1 MSRYFKFVWV
11 GLFIKP
17 TMMFWLIISFI
28 AIMFIINDVL
38 RDKLDDSYYDAEQ
51 QYKISVGFS
60 VKNGIAKPEKIF
72 YIDENT
78 HQKITVPNKNVT
90 IEKCGN
96 VYETY
101 VRIKRN
107 DGGGYDYVIATMKK
121 ISDIKYETVEVVT
134 GREVII

>member
-51 QYKISVGFS
+51 QCKISVGFS
-60 VKNGIAKPEKIF
+60 VKTELLNRK
-72 YIDENT
+72 NT

-107 DGGGYDYVIATMKK
+107 DGDGYDYVIATMKK

>member
-1 MSRYFKFVWV
+1 M
-11 GLFIKP
+11 
-17 TMMFWLIISFI
+17 
-28 AIMFIINDVL
+28 L

-107 DGGGYDYVIATMKK
+107 DGDGYDYVIATMKK

>member
-17 TMMFWLIISFI
+17 TMMFWLMISFI
-28 AIMFIINDVL
+28 AIIFIINDVL

-72 YIDENT
+72 YIDENILG
-78 HQKITVPNKNVT
+78 KSLP
-90 IEKCGN
+90 
-96 VYETY
+96 
-101 VRIKRN
+101 
-107 DGGGYDYVIATMKK
+107 
-121 ISDIKYETVEVVT
+121 
-134 GREVII
+134 